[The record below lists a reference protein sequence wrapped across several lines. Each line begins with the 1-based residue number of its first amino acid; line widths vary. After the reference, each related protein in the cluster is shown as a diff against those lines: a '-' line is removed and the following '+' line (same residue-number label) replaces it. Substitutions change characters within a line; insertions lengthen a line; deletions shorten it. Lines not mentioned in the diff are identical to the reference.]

1 VNEEH
6 EFVTGA
12 EATGQDGCFRP
23 AVYELCKY
31 IAGTTTD
38 QVQRELGMTDV
49 AKLASNE
56 NPYGPSPRVFEAIQ
70 AELCNIWQYPEQSFF
85 DIKHAIAAH
94 NGVDFENVVVGHGSE
109 AIIQLIPQ
117 LLVEPGDEV
126 VLADV
131 SYGRHEEASK
141 LMDAVLKRV
150 PLSRYQYDVEAM
162 AAAVTP
168 RTKLVWIASP
178 NNPTGTIVTRAEV
191 DWLLERLPE
200 TVTVVFDE
208 AYREY
213 VDDAAYGDGLEY
225 LKAGRD
231 NVVVLRTF
239 SKAYGLAGLRLGYGL
254 LSKRVAWLLDTIKE
268 PFNVNRLSLVAGV
281 AALADHEWLGQV
293 VRSAIS
299 GRELLTTELSGLACD
314 VVPSQA
320 NFVLADVHRDA
331 AELFECL
338 LRRGVIVRPAGG
350 WGYPTHL
357 RVTVGTPKQ
366 NARFLEALREESPR

>member
-1 VNEEH
+1 MNEEQ
-6 EFVTGA
+6 EFVAGA

-23 AVYELCKY
+23 AVFELCKY
-31 IAGTTTD
+31 VAGTTTD
-38 QVQRELGMTDV
+38 QVQRELGLSDI

-70 AELCNIWQYPEQSFF
+70 AELGNIWQYPEQSFF

-109 AIIQLIPQ
+109 TIIQLLPQ
-117 LLVEPGDEV
+117 LLVESGDEV

-131 SYGRHEEASK
+131 GYGRHEEASK
-141 LMDAVLKRV
+141 LMNAVLRRV
-150 PLSRYQYDVEAM
+150 PLRQYLYDVEAM
-162 AAAVTP
+162 AAAVTA
-168 RTKLVWIASP
+168 RTKLLWIASP
-178 NNPTGTIVTRAEV
+178 NNPTGTIITRDEV
-191 DWLLERLPE
+191 AWLLNELPE
-200 TVTVVFDE
+200 SVTVVFDE

-213 VDDAAYGDGLEY
+213 VDDPAYGDGLDQ
-225 LKAGRD
+225 LRAGRD

-268 PFNVNRLSLVAGV
+268 PFNVNRLSLVAGA
-281 AALADHEWLGQV
+281 AALADHDWLDQG

-299 GRELLTTELSGLACD
+299 GRELLTRELRELSCD

-320 NFVLADVHRDA
+320 NFVLTDVHRDA
-331 AELFECL
+331 AELYERL
-338 LRRGVIVRPAGG
+338 VRRGVIVRPAGG
-350 WGYPTHL
+350 WGYPSHM
-357 RVTVGTPKQ
+357 RVTVGTPEQ
-366 NARFLEALREESPR
+366 NARFLESLQKELP